1 MPGPGHPHMS
11 PEPEHRRTRRVPISY
26 QVKLVSEDQLITYAS
41 AINLSLGGM
50 LLQGGTRLPIGSQCG
65 VAILIAD
72 GGMGQRIVTRG
83 TVVRDDAQGLAIAF
97 SKALDPSNEDSLR
110 ALLQS
115 LAQPPEAEPSFG
127 QPSTTPIPA
136 EGSGETQ

>member
-1 MPGPGHPHMS
+1 MS
-11 PEPEHRRTRRVPISY
+11 PEPEHRRTCRVPISY

-41 AINLSLGGM
+41 AVNLSLGGM
-50 LLQGGTRLPIGSQCG
+50 LLRGSARLPIGSQCG

-97 SKALDPSNEDSLR
+97 SKTLAPSSEEALR
-110 ALLQS
+110 ALLRS
-115 LAQPPEAEPSFG
+115 LDQPPEA
-127 QPSTTPIPA
+127 QPSSRQGATEPILA
-136 EGSGETQ
+136 EGSGELQ